1 VSSLLV
7 DSPPPAAPAVAEA
20 PEPPAPAPRA
30 CETCGAPLLEG
41 QYWCLECGT
50 GAPGRLGVR
59 AGWRVAAL
67 VVGITLLLASGALA
81 ASYAALSSDSK
92 RAVTNPGAQASLPAT
107 TSPPA
112 APPAGPT
119 PTSPAT
125 VTPPPVKPTAT
136 PATPAP
142 ATPSTSTP
150 STSTPSTST
159 PSTSTPST
167 STPSTST
174 PSTPSRPKPVI
185 PRHLIVLDTDAASTY
200 NPGGLPDSNFGDPS
214 ATIDGDSSTSWT
226 AKTASPGCKVGAG
239 VGLDLKSAQSVK
251 QLNLATDTPDMD
263 AEIYG
268 AKSGQPASLPA
279 SGWVHLAS
287 RPRVKSNARIGLAK
301 ANKRFRHLLVWIPHG
316 PAGKCPTH
324 VSVNEISL
332 QG

>member
-20 PEPPAPAPRA
+20 PPAPAPAPAPRI

-41 QYWCLECGT
+41 QHWCLECGT
-50 GAPGRLGVR
+50 GAPGRLGVS

-92 RAVTNPGAQASLPAT
+92 RAVTNPGAQASLPAST
-107 TSPPA
+107 PPPA
-112 APPAGPT
+112 PPPAGPT

-125 VTPPPVKPTAT
+125 VTPPPVKPT
-136 PATPAP
+136 PTPAP
-142 ATPSTSTP
+142 PPPGTPVTPAPSAPAPTSTP

-159 PSTSTPST
+159 PSTPT
-167 STPSTST
+167 
-174 PSTPSRPKPVI
+174 TPSRPKPVI

-200 NPGGLPDSNFGDPS
+200 NPGGLPDSSFGDPS

-226 AKTASPGCKVGAG
+226 AKTASPGCQVGAG
-239 VGLDLKSAQSVK
+239 VALDLKSAQRVK
-251 QLNLATDTPDMD
+251 QLNLATDTPSMD
-263 AEIYG
+263 VEIYG
-268 AKSGQPASLPA
+268 AKASQPATLAAP
-279 SGWVHLAS
+279 GWVHLAS
-287 RPRVKSNARIGLAK
+287 RPRVKSNARVGLAG
-301 ANKRFRHLLVWIPHG
+301 ANRRFRHLLVWIPHG
-316 PAGKCPTH
+316 PAGGCPGQVT
-324 VSVNEISL
+324 VSELSL